1 MSPLGDGH
9 GGMAADGE
17 RDSGGEPRP
26 RIRRARFQRL
36 TIYEVEESEL
46 SILERGSLDSIFLN
60 VAIALLAMSVS
71 LSSTLLTAEFASDR
85 AWTLFLVITV
95 AGYIAGLIMVL
106 VWWRGRV
113 SVSACARTIRQRLP
127 TESLDDFGD

>member
-1 MSPLGDGH
+1 MTPTDDGR
-9 GGMAADGE
+9 GMGTE
-17 RDSGGEPRP
+17 RDSGDEFVPI
-26 RIRRARFQRL
+26 IRRARFQRL

-71 LSSTLLTAEFASDR
+71 LSATLLTAQFPSDR

-95 AGYIAGLIMVL
+95 VGYVAGVIMLL

-113 SVSACARTIRQRLP
+113 SVSACARNIRQRLP
-127 TESLDDFGD
+127 TDWLDSSTP